1 MEIFLQQLLTS
12 VWHTFSVE
20 VVGPGMSSI
29 VVVGPGMSSIV
40 VVGPGMSSIVVVGL
54 GMSSV
59 VVVGPG
65 MSYSDIIINSTSV
78 LGHHCIVITT
88 TICSPLPSAH
98 HLTWC
103 YSYCSYCGCVLESS
117 FGLPVLRHHSL
128 WLTWSSTST
137 LAKWWSSLALGTQ
150 QSEFSEG
157 PMEMQCVILPN
168 FSLHKET
175 NGPELYII
183 GHIEF

>member
-1 MEIFLQQLLTS
+1 
-12 VWHTFSVE
+12 
-20 VVGPGMSSI
+20 MSSI

-98 HLTWC
+98 HLT
-103 YSYCSYCGCVLESS
+103 
-117 FGLPVLRHHSL
+117 
-128 WLTWSSTST
+128 
-137 LAKWWSSLALGTQ
+137 
-150 QSEFSEG
+150 
-157 PMEMQCVILPN
+157 
-168 FSLHKET
+168 
-175 NGPELYII
+175 
-183 GHIEF
+183 

>member
-20 VVGPGMSSI
+20 
-29 VVVGPGMSSIV
+29 VVGPGMSSIV

-103 YSYCSYCGCVLESS
+103 YSYRSYCHGCVLESS

-137 LAKWWSSLALGTQ
+137 LAKWWSSLTLGTQ
-150 QSEFSEG
+150 QTEFSEG
-157 PMEMQCVILPN
+157 PIEMQCVILPN

-175 NGPELYII
+175 NGPKFFII